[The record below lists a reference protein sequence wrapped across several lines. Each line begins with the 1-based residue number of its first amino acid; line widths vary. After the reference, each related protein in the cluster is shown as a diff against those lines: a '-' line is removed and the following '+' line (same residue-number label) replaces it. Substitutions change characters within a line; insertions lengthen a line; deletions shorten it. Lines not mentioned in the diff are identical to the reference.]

1 MKRSTDAP
9 AERTRHVVMLLQW
22 YSHLHHRGIA
32 RYAKE
37 ANWSLNATDSHAWD
51 SDLTPRVES
60 AIRHADGVIGVF
72 GWPTAALDF
81 IRRRHVPVVDLCNAL
96 PTIHLPRVLPDN
108 EGLGAAVAAHFLDR
122 GFRQFAFCYPLSGG
136 WIIAERLH
144 GFRGALRSR
153 GFDCHPLAVP
163 DTTSGED
170 PSTWLAARLRAIPK
184 PLAVLALSDD
194 FAVMI
199 LDACRDAKIAVP
211 DELALVGCDNDE
223 LVCNSARIP
232 LSSADANLEGHAY
245 EAARLLDQL
254 MDGARPPRRPIRVAH
269 KGVVIRQSS
278 DVLAIEHPGL
288 TRAIRSIGLNYA
300 DLSLSVERLA
310 GEASMTRQGLDKACR
325 QHLGRTVSEEIRRI
339 RLAKAIALLRSGGG
353 GRPKVAAIARQCGY
367 SGAKHLRDTLL
378 RATGSTPIRFWKGNK
393 A

>member
-72 GWPTAALDF
+72 GWPTAVLDF

-122 GFRQFAFCYPLSGG
+122 GFRQFAFWPVSDDWC
-136 WIIAERLH
+136 AVERLR
-144 GFRGALRSR
+144 GFSGALRSR

-163 DTTSGED
+163 VTPGED

-184 PLAVLALSDD
+184 PLAVMAQNDD

-310 GEASMTRQGLDKACR
+310 GEASMTRQRLDKACR

>member
-1 MKRSTDAP
+1 MA
-9 AERTRHVVMLLQW
+9 Q
-22 YSHLHHRGIA
+22 
-32 RYAKE
+32 
-37 ANWSLNATDSHAWD
+37 N
-51 SDLTPRVES
+51 
-60 AIRHADGVIGVF
+60 
-72 GWPTAALDF
+72 
-81 IRRRHVPVVDLCNAL
+81 
-96 PTIHLPRVLPDN
+96 
-108 EGLGAAVAAHFLDR
+108 
-122 GFRQFAFCYPLSGG
+122 
-136 WIIAERLH
+136 
-144 GFRGALRSR
+144 
-153 GFDCHPLAVP
+153 
-163 DTTSGED
+163 
-170 PSTWLAARLRAIPK
+170 
-184 PLAVLALSDD
+184 DD

-325 QHLGRTVSEEIRRI
+325 QYLGRTVSEEIRRI

-378 RATGSTPIRFWKGNK
+378 RATGSTPIRFWKRNK